1 VTSRADEDNQ
11 GVDTE
16 ATATT
21 IASEGRAV
29 RDRIRSL
36 LVDSV
41 RERKLSL
48 DEVGG
53 AVRQVV
59 DGAVNGVRDSVPDK
73 QASVLGEVVDGLGEG
88 LSAAAN
94 ATRLALEEARG
105 RGESFAQEDV
115 DKAVEDLKALE
126 DLFTKTVSDLARR
139 AGSELSGQA
148 KDLGA
153 HAKRTAEHLR
163 PAVESA
169 VKEAARHPVQMAR
182 DSATAGLKAAPK
194 AAGML
199 LQAAAGMLEGA
210 ADLLTGESKKK
221 DE

>member
-53 AVRQVV
+53 A